1 MRAFYDQSADSLDEP
16 VVTEYPN
23 LGVPFL
29 FTEDPVTVRSPRLA
43 LPFCFE

>member
-1 MRAFYDQSADSLDEP
+1 MRAFSDPAADSLDHT

-29 FTEDPVTVRSPRLA
+29 FTEDPVTVSRPA
-43 LPFCFE
+43 LPP